1 MGSFGRPAG
10 AAGFSLLEAIVAL
23 TVFSVCAMALYGWL
37 AVNQSALLR
46 VQASDAAVRDGR
58 SALAALEAVNPM
70 AEPEGERSLP
80 GGLEVRWT
88 SEEIAEREPGTGP
101 GGTQLIFD
109 LALYELDVQVLREG
123 REVRRFAV
131 RRAGW
136 EAVRPLVYDDF

>member
-1 MGSFGRPAG
+1 MRRVGSKANE
-10 AAGFSLLEAIVAL
+10 AGFSLLEAIVAL

-37 AVNQSALLR
+37 AVNQSALVR

-58 SALAALEAVNPM
+58 SALAALESVNPM
-70 AEPEGERSLP
+70 AEPEGERLLP
-80 GGLEVRWT
+80 GDLEVRWT
-88 SEEIAEREPGTGP
+88 SIEIVERQPGSGP

-109 LALYELDVQVLREG
+109 LALYEIDVQVLREG

-136 EAVRPLVYDDF
+136 ETVRTLVDEDF